1 MGLTGFVRVL
11 LGFTGFV
18 RVLLGLTWSF
28 RVLEW
33 AKLPT
38 CIRAWKGSGTQHFSR
53 IWRAVPCCLFFFDNF
68 FVVFFFTASRAKEQR
83 TSEPT
88 NPPASATNDEGK
100 ELINKW
106 IIKGKKRAKTKR
118 CFLAIRQWRPF
129 FSGARFRP
137 APTLS
142 GPKFLFLFFG
152 FILLWNR
159 DILRNVSHM
168 DRRLDRR
175 RTFFFFL
182 QICFY
187 FAFICWASESFFDL
201 YRIVTRVAML
211 VFFVDFTGF
220 CSFFPCF
227 FYGFERVLN
236 RSSKGFYWIILGY
249 TRVLLGFTGVNWV
262 WLGFTGFYWFFMGFT
277 RFY

>member
-106 IIKGKKRAKTKR
+106 IIKGKKKGKDKTLVPRHSTVKAIFFR
-118 CFLAIRQWRPF
+118 GSFPTCPNVVRSQVFIFIFWVYSFVEPRHFAECLSHGSTAWSSAYFFLF
-129 FSGARFRP
+129 FAN
-137 APTLS
+137 
-142 GPKFLFLFFG
+142 LFLFC
-152 FILLWNR
+152 
-159 DILRNVSHM
+159 V
-168 DRRLDRR
+168 
-175 RTFFFFL
+175 
-182 QICFY
+182 Y
-187 FAFICWASESFFDL
+187 
-201 YRIVTRVAML
+201 
-211 VFFVDFTGF
+211 
-220 CSFFPCF
+220 
-227 FYGFERVLN
+227 
-236 RSSKGFYWIILGY
+236 
-249 TRVLLGFTGVNWV
+249 LLG
-262 WLGFTGFYWFFMGFT
+262 
-277 RFY
+277 